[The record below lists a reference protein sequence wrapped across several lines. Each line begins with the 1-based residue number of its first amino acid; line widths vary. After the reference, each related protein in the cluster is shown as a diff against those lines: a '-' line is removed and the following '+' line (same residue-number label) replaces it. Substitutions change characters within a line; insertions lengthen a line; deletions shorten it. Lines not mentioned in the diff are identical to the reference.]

1 MDDSSLP
8 DISRTSEHDGLHP
21 PRRGNPSGI
30 RPLSA
35 SNSLSH
41 RPLSG
46 TQFVLKAFGYT
57 ASIASIGA
65 SLRSLRHHGRNL
77 IVPFDANE
85 VRPFFRG
92 AILAPWPNRVVDGRY
107 TFGGVEQQLSITE
120 PLRGHAIHGLVAW
133 LNFAVVKQTSD
144 RLVLAAAVEAQLG
157 YPHLLTLEVDFAL
170 DAGGLRTTVTAVNTG
185 PNAAPFGVAS
195 HPYLVAGTGRVNDW
209 TLELPARQVLTVTP
223 DRLIPLDLGDVDAV
237 DLAAFDFRTPRTI
250 DDTFLDHAFTG
261 LDRDEE
267 GKATVLVT
275 TESGSGVAISWDS
288 ECPWVQ
294 VHTADKPVPSL
305 DRIGL
310 AVEPMTCPPDAFN
323 SGVDLNIL
331 EPGGSTRATW
341 TIRAID

>member
-1 MDDSSLP
+1 MSL
-8 DISRTSEHDGLHP
+8 
-21 PRRGNPSGI
+21 
-30 RPLSA
+30 
-35 SNSLSH
+35 

-46 TQFVLKAFGYT
+46 TQFVLEAYGYT

-65 SLRSLRHHGRNL
+65 SLRSLQYHGRNL

-92 AILAPWPNRVVDGRY
+92 AILAPWPNRVVDGKY

-133 LNFAVVKQTSD
+133 LNFTVVRQTSD
-144 RLVLAAAVEAQLG
+144 RLVLQATVEAQLG
-157 YPHLLTLEVDFAL
+157 YPHQVTMEVEFAL
-170 DAGGLRTTVTAVNTG
+170 DAGGLRTTVVAVNTG
-185 PNAAPFGVAS
+185 PTAAPFGVAA
-195 HPYLVAGTGRVNDW
+195 HPYLVAGEGRVNDW

-223 DRLIPLDLGDVDAV
+223 DRLIPLRLRAVDAVDAV
-237 DLAAFDFRTPRTI
+237 DLATFDFRTPRAI
-250 DDTFLDHAFTG
+250 DDTFIDHAFTG

-267 GKATVLVT
+267 NTATVRVT
-275 TESGSGVAISWDS
+275 TNAGSGVALSWGT
-288 ECPWVQ
+288 ECPWAQ
-294 VHTADKPVPSL
+294 VHTADKPIPSI

-323 SGVDLNIL
+323 SGVNLKVL
-331 EPGGSTRATW
+331 EPADSTRASW